1 MTKINIGLI
10 GILIILLTLTLI
22 LIYIHSNQ
30 NQILDEL
37 EMIKASI
44 GDLDYDIHEIEE
56 ILTKTNWIKMFIDL
70 LIRKKNQFF
79 LHGTGNVIVP
89 LA

>member
-10 GILIILLTLTLI
+10 GILIILLTLTFI

-37 EMIKASI
+37 EVIKASI
-44 GDLDYDIHEIEE
+44 RDLDYDIHEIEE
-56 ILTKTNWIKMFIDL
+56 KINKPNWIKIK
-70 LIRKKNQFF
+70 I
-79 LHGTGNVIVP
+79 G
-89 LA
+89 

>member
-10 GILIILLTLTLI
+10 GILIILLTLILI
-22 LIYIHSNQ
+22 LNYIHTNQ

-56 ILTKTNWIKMFIDL
+56 KLEDL
-70 LIRKKNQFF
+70 IESKWK
-79 LHGTGNVIVP
+79 
-89 LA
+89 

>member
-1 MTKINIGLI
+1 LS
-10 GILIILLTLTLI
+10 LI

-56 ILTKTNWIKMFIDL
+56 MLIKTN
-70 LIRKKNQFF
+70 
-79 LHGTGNVIVP
+79 
-89 LA
+89 

>member
-10 GILIILLTLTLI
+10 GIFIILLTLILI
-22 LIYIHSNQ
+22 LNYIHSNQ

-37 EMIKASI
+37 EMIKAFL

-56 ILTKTNWIKMFIDL
+56 KLSIPNWIKMKTGL
-70 LIRKKNQFF
+70 LIREKKY
-79 LHGTGNVIVP
+79 
-89 LA
+89 

>member
-56 ILTKTNWIKMFIDL
+56 MLIK
-70 LIRKKNQFF
+70 N
-79 LHGTGNVIVP
+79 N
-89 LA
+89 

>member
-10 GILIILLTLTLI
+10 GILIILLTLILI
-22 LIYIHSNQ
+22 LNYIHTNQ

-37 EMIKASI
+37 EMIIASI

-56 ILTKTNWIKMFIDL
+56 KLEDL
-70 LIRKKNQFF
+70 IESK
-79 LHGTGNVIVP
+79 
-89 LA
+89 

>member
-10 GILIILLTLTLI
+10 GILIILLILTLM

-30 NQILDEL
+30 NQVLDEL

-56 ILTKTNWIKMFIDL
+56 MLIKTN
-70 LIRKKNQFF
+70 
-79 LHGTGNVIVP
+79 
-89 LA
+89 

>member
-10 GILIILLTLTLI
+10 GILIILLTLILI
-22 LIYIHSNQ
+22 LNYIHTNQ

-37 EMIKASI
+37 QMIKASL

-56 ILTKTNWIKMFIDL
+56 KLEDL
-70 LIRKKNQFF
+70 IESKWK
-79 LHGTGNVIVP
+79 
-89 LA
+89 

>member
-56 ILTKTNWIKMFIDL
+56 MLIKNNWIKML
-70 LIRKKNQFF
+70 VVYYYVKKHQFF

>member
-10 GILIILLTLTLI
+10 GILIILLTLILI
-22 LIYIHSNQ
+22 LNYIHSNQ

-37 EMIKASI
+37 EMIKTYI

-56 ILTKTNWIKMFIDL
+56 KINKPNWIKMKIDL
-70 LIRKKNQFF
+70 LIRKKNINFF
-79 LHGTGNVIVP
+79 CMVVET
-89 LA
+89 

>member
-10 GILIILLTLTLI
+10 GILIILLTLILI
-22 LIYIHSNQ
+22 LNYIHPNQ

-37 EMIKASI
+37 DMIKASI

-56 ILTKTNWIKMFIDL
+56 RTESGG
-70 LIRKKNQFF
+70 RC
-79 LHGTGNVIVP
+79 P
-89 LA
+89 

>member
-10 GILIILLTLTLI
+10 GILIILLTLILI
-22 LIYIHSNQ
+22 LNYIHSNQ

-37 EMIKASI
+37 QMIKLSI

-56 ILTKTNWIKMFIDL
+56 KISKPYWIKMKIGL
-70 LIRKKNQFF
+70 LIREKK
-79 LHGTGNVIVP
+79 H
-89 LA
+89 

>member
-10 GILIILLTLTLI
+10 GILIILLTLILI
-22 LIYIHSNQ
+22 LNYIHSNQ

-37 EMIKASI
+37 EMIKTSI

-56 ILTKTNWIKMFIDL
+56 KINKPNWIKMIIGL
-70 LIRKKNQFF
+70 
-79 LHGTGNVIVP
+79 
-89 LA
+89 

>member
-10 GILIILLTLTLI
+10 GILIILLTLILI
-22 LIYIHSNQ
+22 LNYTHSNQ
-30 NQILDEL
+30 NQILDDL

-56 ILTKTNWIKMFIDL
+56 KLVDL
-70 LIRKKNQFF
+70 IESK
-79 LHGTGNVIVP
+79 
-89 LA
+89 

>member
-10 GILIILLTLTLI
+10 GILIILLTLILI
-22 LIYIHSNQ
+22 LNYIHSNQ

-37 EMIKASI
+37 QMIKASL

-56 ILTKTNWIKMFIDL
+56 KISKPNWIKMKISL
-70 LIRKKNQFF
+70 LIREKK
-79 LHGTGNVIVP
+79 H
-89 LA
+89 

>member
-10 GILIILLTLTLI
+10 GILIILSTLTLI

-44 GDLDYDIHEIEE
+44 GDLDYDIHKIEE
-56 ILTKTNWIKMFIDL
+56 MLIKTN
-70 LIRKKNQFF
+70 
-79 LHGTGNVIVP
+79 
-89 LA
+89 

>member
-37 EMIKASI
+37 ETIKASI

-56 ILTKTNWIKMFIDL
+56 MLTKTN
-70 LIRKKNQFF
+70 
-79 LHGTGNVIVP
+79 
-89 LA
+89 

>member
-10 GILIILLTLTLI
+10 GIFIILLTLILI
-22 LIYIHSNQ
+22 LNYIHSNQ

-56 ILTKTNWIKMFIDL
+56 KLVDL
-70 LIRKKNQFF
+70 IESK
-79 LHGTGNVIVP
+79 
-89 LA
+89 

>member
-10 GILIILLTLTLI
+10 GILIILLTLILI
-22 LIYIHSNQ
+22 LNYIHSNQ

-37 EMIKASI
+37 DMIKASI

-56 ILTKTNWIKMFIDL
+56 KLVDL
-70 LIRKKNQFF
+70 IESK
-79 LHGTGNVIVP
+79 
-89 LA
+89 